1 MRGRKFLISNQSIS
15 HRPLRETM
23 LDIEN
28 VHHLREILDEVFG
41 VENFVSEIILKKT
54 SGLSTACQASSP
66 PRDDAVFQ
74 PIVSSTST

>member
-15 HRPLRETM
+15 HRPLREMM

-41 VENFVSEIILKKT
+41 VENFVSEIML
-54 SGLSTACQASSP
+54 
-66 PRDDAVFQ
+66 
-74 PIVSSTST
+74 